1 VALEGKDKASMKIRV
16 VIPSITKE
24 FEALGLEQ
32 YSPGAR
38 PGTEISVTLLDNGP
52 ASIESRYEEAVAVPD
67 IVSKVMAAEKDGVDA
82 VIIDCMADPGLDA
95 AREMV
100 TIPVV
105 GPAETAMHLA
115 SMLGHRFSVIT
126 ILDQVAPM
134 FDRHAAKM
142 GLVERLAS
150 VRAVNIPVLELGD
163 TERVVKALIEQSA
176 KAVRVD
182 GAHLIV
188 FGCTGMVGLA
198 GDVKK
203 GLEDQ
208 GILDVPVIDPAILA
222 VKISEA
228 LVDTGLSH
236 SKRTYPHPP
245 EKEIVGY

>member
-1 VALEGKDKASMKIRV
+1 MRIRV

-24 FEALGLEQ
+24 YKALGLEQ
-32 YSPGAR
+32 YSPSAR
-38 PGTEISVTLLDNGP
+38 PGTEISVTLLDQGP
-52 ASIESRYEEAVAVPD
+52 ASIESRYDETVATPD
-67 IVSKVMAAEKDGVDA
+67 IVRKVVEAEKDGVDA

-100 TIPVV
+100 SIPVV
-105 GPAETAMHLA
+105 GPAETAMHFA
-115 SMLGHRFSVIT
+115 AMLSHRFSVVT
-126 ILDQVAPM
+126 VLDRLAPL

-150 VRAVNIPVLELGD
+150 VRAVNITVLELGD

-222 VKISEA
+222 VKIAEA